1 MALTPQI
8 ISVNIEDEMRTS
20 FIDYAMSVI
29 ISRAIPDAR
38 DGLKPVHRRILYT
51 MDQLNLRPNRPY
63 LKCARVVGDC
73 LGKFHPHGDQSVY
86 DALARM
92 AQDFAMRYPLVDGQ
106 GNFGSVDG
114 DPPAAMRYTEC
125 RLAKI
130 AEPMLEDIDKDTVK
144 FVPNYDDKELE
155 PSVLPARV
163 PNLLVNGSAGIAV
176 GMATNIPP
184 HNLREVVNGALHVLK
199 HPMCTVR
206 DLLAHVPGPDF
217 PTGGFIYGRSGIYQA
232 FETGR
237 GSVVMRARADIEEV
251 KGSGG
256 KRHAIIVH
264 EIPYQVNKVTL
275 IKKIADLV
283 RDKEL
288 EGISDLRDE
297 SDRHGMRIYI
307 ELKKDAIGEVVLNNL
322 YKLTPMQSSFGVNLL
337 AIVDG
342 RPRTLNLKE
351 ALDVFLRHRRD
362 VVTRRS
368 AFELKQAEDR
378 RHIVEGLWLAID
390 DIDKVIALIR
400 AAADPAAAKA
410 SLMATPL
417 RGLGKLLERA
427 GRPEAD
433 VAAANA
439 IPQYFLTDVQAQAIL
454 DMRLQRLT
462 GLEREKLEEEFRELW
477 ATIDRL
483 KKVLSDEHELV
494 RVIEAEL
501 LEVRDKFGDD
511 RRTQIVDDE
520 GDISIEDMIADEPMV
535 VTLTHGGYIKRN
547 PVTEYRAQGRGG
559 RGITGHGTKDEDFVS
574 RLFVA
579 SAHSY
584 LLIFTD
590 KARVFQK
597 RVYEVP
603 VGARAA
609 RGKALVN
616 LLPLE
621 ENERV
626 AGVLPV
632 KEFPPEPEEGPEEA
646 EKGDKAEKSEKA
658 KGDQYYVVMATRR
671 GVIKKTDLGE
681 YAKIRST
688 GIIGAI
694 LDEGDGIIGIGLT
707 DGDSDI
713 FIGTAGGMSIRFHED
728 QVRGMGRATRGVKS
742 IDLREGDEVV
752 GMEVLSREAQGTAS
766 LLTVCE
772 NGYGKRTA
780 LEEYRGQNRGGLGLI
795 TIKTTDRNGKVVGVR
810 AMTDEDHLMLVTDC
824 ARIIRT
830 PVRDI
835 SVIGRNTQGVRLIRV
850 EDGERVVAVECL
862 AEPDESPENGGTGG
876 EPKNGAP
883 ADAGEL
889 AREVATAATEG
900 GGDDQN

>member
-199 HPMCTVR
+199 NPMCTVR

-439 IPQYFLTDVQAQAIL
+439 ISEYFLTDVQAQAIL

-632 KEFPPEPEEGPEEA
+632 KEFPPEPEEGADEESQ
-646 EKGDKAEKSEKA
+646 KA
-658 KGDQYYVVMATRR
+658 GRRYVVMGTRR
-671 GVIKKTDLGE
+671 GVIKKTDLSE
-681 YAKIRST
+681 YSKIRST

-694 LDEGDGIIGIGLT
+694 LDEGDGIIGIGQT

-850 EDGERVVAVECL
+850 EEGERVVAVERL
-862 AEPDESPENGGTGG
+862 AEPPEPEAAPVEAGDADVREAQSPAGLAGDAETGDAEGG
-876 EPKNGAP
+876 ETDG
-883 ADAGEL
+883 
-889 AREVATAATEG
+889 G
-900 GGDDQN
+900 GGDQGGGAN